1 MHELMQNEDYFNL
14 IYTTQYIL
22 EITAIDGYKDYDT
35 TSVVVKSNYCSF

>member
-1 MHELMQNEDYFNL
+1 MQNEDYFNL